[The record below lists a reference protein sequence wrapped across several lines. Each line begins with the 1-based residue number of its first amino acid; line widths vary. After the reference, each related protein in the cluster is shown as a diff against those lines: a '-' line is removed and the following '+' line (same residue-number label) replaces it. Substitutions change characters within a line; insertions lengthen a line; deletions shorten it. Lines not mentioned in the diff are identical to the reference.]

1 MSLDK
6 QVCAETG
13 FLTRGQVVFW
23 GSIGVLAVSLCL
35 LSPRPT
41 GTILA
46 AQRGTPRPPDL
57 RYRFQEGRTYVY
69 EVNITADFGDVKE
82 TRGGVSIYE
91 VKSATPEQITLTH
104 SGSLSARRS
113 RRDGQ
118 SVIPFPSIR
127 NPFFWSSSVTARE
140 GELTIDARGEIVRS
154 QHLTS
159 LPYMLGDFQV
169 LTIEP
174 LPETPNTSWEKK
186 REVTV
191 TEKEQSRFP
200 PMAFGP
206 FSEQPRGVNR
216 SASET
221 VSYSIIGSDGQVT
234 RIKRTYALRT
244 DDQVGGKPRLGMTGV
259 GEQSFDVQQGVM
271 KSELTKYTVEVNEEG
286 ESATIP
292 VTVDYRLLGP
302 EEAAK
307 RLEELEEKKAAMPGA
322 HLVDK
327 VSVPTTDSALGA
339 GSEGAAFRFL
349 DPEARPVIGL
359 RYQLGSWA
367 GQRVIGHLEPLYTR
381 DAVPQPWQAVFAR
394 EGYALGAIQVDG
406 TRYVNAVRAAF
417 MKLEGD
423 GLNTKDRHL
432 TQWIGTPTG
441 GKPKSIFSTGARVLG
456 LHGKRG
462 AVVDGVGLVFE
473 VK

>member
-104 SGSLSARRS
+104 SGSLSARRTT
-113 RRDGQ
+113 RDGQ
-118 SVIPFPSIR
+118 SVVPFPSIR

-169 LTIEP
+169 LAIEP

-191 TEKEQSRFP
+191 TEKEPSRFP

-221 VSYSIIGSDGQVT
+221 ISYSIIGSDGRVT

-244 DDQVGGKPRLGMTGV
+244 DDQRGGKPRLGLTGV

-286 ESATIP
+286 QSATIP

-302 EEAAK
+302 EEAAE
-307 RLEELEEKKAAMPGA
+307 RLKELEEKKAAMPRA
-322 HLVDK
+322 ATMETI
-327 VSVPTTDSALGA
+327 SVATRDSALGA
-339 GSEGAAFRFL
+339 GSEGVAFRFL
-349 DPEARPVIGL
+349 DPEARPVVGL

-367 GQRVIGHLEPLYTR
+367 GERVIGHLEPLYTR
-381 DAVPQPWQAVFAR
+381 DAVPQPWQAIFAR
-394 EGYALGAIQVDG
+394 EGYALGAMQVDG
-406 TRYVNAVRAAF
+406 TRYVNAVRLAF

-423 GLNTKDRHL
+423 KLNTKDRYL
-432 TQWIGTPTG
+432 AEWIGTPTG
-441 GKPKSIFSTGARVLG
+441 RKPKSIFSTGARVLG
-456 LHGKRG
+456 LHGVRG
-462 AVVDGVGLVFE
+462 AVLDGVGLVFE
-473 VK
+473 AK